1 MKRNLALGIALFLG
15 ICVATMLLVNHWFS
29 HDIVDYV
36 KQPTHAGESQNP
48 KNPLSEP
55 KYPVRTSG
63 ISSKT
68 TSFAEKWL
76 PRDLIQSL
84 TGSPVTD
91 TVQSLQKPV
100 SATRDNLTKPAEAKD
115 ATGSNGTAQAD
126 LERMLRGRVRAR

>member
-15 ICVATMLLVNHWFS
+15 IWFATILSASDWFS
-29 HDIVDYV
+29 DYIVDYV
-36 KQPTHAGESQNP
+36 RQPATTGESQNP
-48 KNPLSEP
+48 KNPLSES
-55 KYPVRTSG
+55 KNPVRTSG
-63 ISSKT
+63 ICSKT
-68 TSFAEKWL
+68 NSFAEEWL
-76 PRDLIQSL
+76 PSDLIQSL